1 MNTMENNVKIIEGV
15 AIRNLTKIENDKGG
29 ILHIIKSTDSHF
41 NKFGECYI
49 SEVNPGK
56 IKAWKKNSVQTQNLT
71 VVQGNI
77 KFVIFDDRKNSIT
90 KNQINMF
97 EINRDQN
104 YKLLT
109 IPPNIW
115 YGFSCLGNIRSLIV
129 NCSDHPHNPE
139 NIASLDIKND
149 VIPFN
154 W

>member
-1 MNTMENNVKIIEGV
+1 M
-15 AIRNLTKIENDKGG
+15 TKILWEPDPN
-29 ILHIIKSTDSHF
+29 TDSHF

-129 NCSDHPHNPE
+129 NCSDHPHNPK